1 MERPMNTTP
10 LKLSLAAILALGTS
24 ATAFAQTYT
33 DPAAQAAYDQSLK
46 TYQDQQ
52 DNYQAQQQSYENAK
66 AAADARRDAYLDRS
80 AAYSV
85 DRYAYQRER
94 DDYDAKYG
102 PGAWETR
109 YGYSY
114 HRHDD
119 QSDYYRVYRDS
130 PCERRAGGDAV
141 AGGVIGALA
150 GAAIGS
156 SVAGHG
162 ERGTGAVLGAFA
174 GGAVG
179 ASVAASAAHCDARGY
194 YFETDQTYPYR
205 EPDIYADASSGR
217 YDYRAYR
224 RMGCRLATA
233 PAYDQGVT
241 DYRYVRVCPDPD
253 GRYRITG

>member
-1 MERPMNTTP
+1 MNTIP
-10 LKLSLAAILALGTS
+10 LKLSIAAVLALGTS

-33 DPAAQAAYDQSLK
+33 DPNAQAAYQQSLK
-46 TYQDQQ
+46 DYQDQQ
-52 DNYQAQQQSYENAK
+52 QIYQNQKQNYENAK
-66 AAADARRDAYLDRS
+66 AASDARRDAYSEQSQDYSADRW
-80 AAYSV
+80 
-85 DRYAYQRER
+85 AYQRER

-102 PGAWETR
+102 VGAWEAR

-114 HRHDD
+114 QRRNDE
-119 QSDYYRVYRDS
+119 SDYYRAYRYS

-156 SVAGHG
+156 NVAGHG
-162 ERGTGAVLGAFA
+162 ARSEGAVLGAFA

-179 ASVAASAAHCDARGY
+179 ASLAASAGSCDANGY
-194 YFETDQTYPYR
+194 YFNTEQTYPYR
-205 EPDIYADASSGR
+205 EPDIYADTASGR

-224 RMGCRLATA
+224 RMGCRLAAA
-233 PAYDQGVT
+233 PAYAQGVT
-241 DYRYVRVCPDPD
+241 DYRYVRVCPDAD

>member
-1 MERPMNTTP
+1 MNTTP
-10 LKLSLAAILALGTS
+10 LKLSLAAILALGMS
-24 ATAFAQTYT
+24 ATAFAQSYT
-33 DPAAQAAYDQSLK
+33 DPAAQAAYDQSLR

-52 DNYQAQQQSYENAK
+52 ENYQSQQQSYENAK
-66 AAADARRDAYLDRS
+66 AAADARRYAYLS
-80 AAYSV
+80 KSTAYSA
-85 DRYAYQRER
+85 DRYAYLRER

-102 PGAWETR
+102 AGAWEAR

-119 QSDYYRVYRDS
+119 LSDYYRVYRDS

-156 SVAGHG
+156 NLAGHG
-162 ERGTGAVLGAFA
+162 ARGAGAVLGAFA
-174 GGAVG
+174 GGAIG
-179 ASVAASAAHCDARGY
+179 SSVAVSAAHCDARGY
-194 YFETDQTYPYR
+194 YFNTDQTYAYR
-205 EPDIYADASSGR
+205 EPDIYADAASGR
-217 YDYRAYR
+217 YDYRTYR
-224 RMGCRLATA
+224 RLGCRLAAA

-241 DYRYVRVCPDPD
+241 DYRYVRVCPDSD